1 SSNGGTTSQDLKTGY
16 LVGATPSKQQ
26 LAILVGALTSALIIG
41 LTMLALNEA
50 GTHYTNKDLPTKK
63 LAVPAGGPRERAR
76 KPHEDD
82 QTVYLVVHVRKEDPT
97 NPGVKPGRYLVDDAG
112 NPKYRTDVPI
122 KREAEKMDN
131 GQDAP
136 KAFTAPQ
143 PELFSSITEGI
154 LGGTLEWGW

>member
-1 SSNGGTTSQDLKTGY
+1 VSSRLTGEIGSSSNPISGMTIATLLMTCLIFVVVGRTVQNDPSVLLTALMVAAVVCIASSNGGPTSPDLKTAY

-63 LAVPAGGPRERAR
+63 LAVPEGAPRERAG

-97 NPGVKPGRYLVDDAG
+97 N
-112 NPKYRTDVPI
+112 
-122 KREAEKMDN
+122 
-131 GQDAP
+131 
-136 KAFTAPQ
+136 
-143 PELFSSITEGI
+143 
-154 LGGTLEWGW
+154 